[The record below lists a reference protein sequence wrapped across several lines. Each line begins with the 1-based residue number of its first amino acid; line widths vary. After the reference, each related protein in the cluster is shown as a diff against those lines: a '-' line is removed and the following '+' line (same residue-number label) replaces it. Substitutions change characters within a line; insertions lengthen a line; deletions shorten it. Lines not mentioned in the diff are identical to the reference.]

1 MPGEVRQFRSRL
13 SEPEKLRLALDE
25 PEEKRGVSWFWMVAL
40 ACLAL
45 GFSAIYLR
53 HDMAAALKPKPG
65 APQSLSAGQV
75 QVIDADTIRVSGRDG
90 NIRLVGIS
98 TPQTQNAQ
106 CDVERE
112 KGYTAMRR
120 LRAIVDSTSLEL
132 QPVACACPPN
142 TEGTEACNAGRR
154 CGILR
159 ANGWDVGERF
169 IAEGL
174 AVRMTC
180 SATNCSTPARPWC
193 DAPR

>member
-1 MPGEVRQFRSRL
+1 MSGEVRQVRSRW
-13 SEPEKLRLALDE
+13 SEPDKLRLALDE

-65 APQSLSAGQV
+65 APQSVSAGQV
-75 QVIDADTIRVSGRDG
+75 QIIDADTIRVSGRQG
-90 NIRLVGIS
+90 EIRLAGFSPPRTV
-98 TPQTQNAQ
+98 NAQ

-112 KGYTAMRR
+112 RGYTALRR
-120 LRAIVDSTSLEL
+120 LRSIVESASLEL
-132 QPVACACPPN
+132 QPLPCACPAN
-142 TEGTEACNAGRR
+142 TEGTEACFGGRR

-159 ANGWDVGERF
+159 ANGWDIGERL

-174 AVRMTC
+174 VARMACT
-180 SATNCSTPARPWC
+180 ATGCAPPPRPWC